1 MTAICTGFVI
11 IITKTN
17 FKETLNK
24 SRCKLFAHLAYI
36 FPVSLTKKSSQC
48 VSITAVY
55 LSNLTKNLTAQYA
68 QTI

>member
-36 FPVSLTKKSSQC
+36 FPVSLTKKSS
-48 VSITAVY
+48 
-55 LSNLTKNLTAQYA
+55 
-68 QTI
+68 